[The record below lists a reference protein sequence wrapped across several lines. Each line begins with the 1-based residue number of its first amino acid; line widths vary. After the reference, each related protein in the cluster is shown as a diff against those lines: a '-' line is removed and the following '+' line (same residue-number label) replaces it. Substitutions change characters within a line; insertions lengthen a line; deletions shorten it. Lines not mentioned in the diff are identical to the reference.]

1 MSGLFAGKDVA
12 MTVKAI
18 LDQKG
23 RDVVTVGPDISVAE
37 AGRELSRHKIGA
49 IVVADSGGKICGI
62 LSERDIVRSLAEKG
76 PSILE
81 TPVSSVMTSKVKVCD
96 ESHSVIQL
104 MEMMT
109 QGRFRHLPVEVDG
122 KIGGIISIGDVVRMR
137 IEQVER
143 EAEEIK
149 AYIAS

>member
-1 MSGLFAGKDVA
+1 

-18 LDQKG
+18 LEEKG
-23 RDVVTVGPDISVAE
+23 RDVITVTRDVSVTD
-37 AGRELSRHKIGA
+37 AGRTLSKNKIGA
-49 IVVADSGGKICGI
+49 VVVVDGDQHICGI
-62 LSERDIVRSLAEKG
+62 VSERDIVRSISEKG
-76 PSILE
+76 PAGLDR
-81 TPVSSVMTSKVKVCD
+81 PVSEVMTSNVKVCD
-96 ESHSVIQL
+96 ENHSVNEL

-109 QGRFRHLPVEVDG
+109 EGRFRHLPVEQDG
-122 KIGGIISIGDVVRMR
+122 KLAGMISIGDVVRRR

>member
-1 MSGLFAGKDVA
+1 

-18 LDQKG
+18 LEQKG
-23 RDVVTVGPDISVAE
+23 RDVFTVRPDITVAE
-37 AGRELSRHKIGA
+37 AGRQLSTHKIGA
-49 IVVADSGGKICGI
+49 IVVVDNAEKICGI
-62 LSERDIVRSLAEKG
+62 VSERDIVRSIAEKG
-76 PSILE
+76 PGVLDDA
-81 TPVSSVMTSKVKVCD
+81 VSTVMTSNVKVCSED
-96 ESHSVIQL
+96 NSVNHL

-109 QGRFRHLPVEVDG
+109 RGRFRHLPVEVDG
-122 KIGGIISIGDVVRMR
+122 KIGGIVSIGDVVRMK

>member
-1 MSGLFAGKDVA
+1 

-23 RDVVTVGPDISVAE
+23 RDVFTVGPDITVAD
-37 AGRELSRHKIGA
+37 AGKELSKQRIGA
-49 IVVADSGGKICGI
+49 VVVVDAGNRIRGIV
-62 LSERDIVRSLAEKG
+62 SERDIVRAVADKG
-76 PSILE
+76 PSVLNE
-81 TPVSSVMTSKVKVCD
+81 AVSTVMTENVSVCHEED
-96 ESHSVIQL
+96 TVNQL

-109 QGRFRHLPVEVDG
+109 RGRFRHVPVETDG
-122 KIGGIISIGDVVRMR
+122 KLGGMVSIGDVVRMR

-143 EAEEIK
+143 EAEEMK

>member
-1 MSGLFAGKDVA
+1 

-23 RDVVTVGPDISVAE
+23 REVITVTPGISLSDANAKLAE
-37 AGRELSRHKIGA
+37 YKIGA
-49 IVVADSGGKICGI
+49 VVVVDNANRICGI
-62 LSERDIVRSLAEKG
+62 LSERDIVRALAAKG
-76 PSILE
+76 PDAMSA
-81 TPVSSVMTSKVKVCD
+81 PVSSVMTPNVKVCS
-96 ESHSVIQL
+96 ESHSVNQL

-122 KIGGIISIGDVVRMR
+122 KLGGLVSIGDVVRMR

>member
-1 MSGLFAGKDVA
+1 

-23 RDVVTVGPDISVAE
+23 REVITVTPGISLSDANAKLAE
-37 AGRELSRHKIGA
+37 YKIGA
-49 IVVADSGGKICGI
+49 VVVVDDANRICGI
-62 LSERDIVRSLAEKG
+62 LSERDIVRALAAKG
-76 PSILE
+76 PGAMSG
-81 TPVSSVMTSKVKVCD
+81 PVSSAMTPNVKVCS
-96 ESHSVIQL
+96 ESHSVNQL

-122 KIGGIISIGDVVRMR
+122 KLGGLVSIGDVVRMR

>member
-1 MSGLFAGKDVA
+1 

-18 LDQKG
+18 LEEKG
-23 RDVVTVGPDISVAE
+23 RDVVTVSRDISVGD
-37 AGRELSRHKIGA
+37 AGKELSRHKIGA
-49 IVVADSGGKICGI
+49 VVVVDAQEHICGI
-62 LSERDIVRSLAEKG
+62 LSERDIVRAIAEKG
-76 PSILE
+76 PHVLE
-81 TPVSSVMTSKVKVCD
+81 DSVTSVMTSDVKVCD
-96 ESHSVIQL
+96 ENHSVNQL

-109 QGRFRHLPVEVDG
+109 EGRFRHLPVEVDG
-122 KIGGIISIGDVVRMR
+122 KIGGMISIGDVVRAR

>member
-1 MSGLFAGKDVA
+1 

-23 RDVVTVGPDISVAE
+23 REVITVTPEISLSDANAKLAE
-37 AGRELSRHKIGA
+37 YKIGA
-49 IVVADSGGKICGI
+49 VVVVDNANRICGI
-62 LSERDIVRSLAEKG
+62 LSERDIVRALAAKG
-76 PSILE
+76 PDAMSA
-81 TPVSSVMTSKVKVCD
+81 PVSSVMTPNVKVCS
-96 ESHSVIQL
+96 EAHSVNQL

-122 KIGGIISIGDVVRMR
+122 KLGGLVSIGDVVRMR

>member
-1 MSGLFAGKDVA
+1 

-23 RDVVTVGPDISVAE
+23 REVVTVTPEITLSEANTQLAE
-37 AGRELSRHKIGA
+37 YKIGA
-49 IVVADSGGKICGI
+49 VVVVDSANRICGI
-62 LSERDIVRSLAEKG
+62 LSERDIVRALAAKG
-76 PSILE
+76 TE
-81 TPVSSVMTSKVKVCD
+81 AMNGPVSSFMTSSVKVCN
-96 ESHSVIQL
+96 ENHSVNQL

-122 KIGGIISIGDVVRMR
+122 KLGGLVSIGDVVRAR

>member
-1 MSGLFAGKDVA
+1 MSSPHLAV
-12 MTVKAI
+12 V
-18 LDQKG
+18 
-23 RDVVTVGPDISVAE
+23 VVTYNRSAYLADLLRSATRLTTAPW
-37 AGRELSRHKIGA
+37 R
-49 IVVADSGGKICGI
+49 IVVVDNANRICGI
-62 LSERDIVRSLAEKG
+62 LSERDIVRALAAKG
-76 PSILE
+76 PDAMSA
-81 TPVSSVMTSKVKVCD
+81 PVSSVMTPNVKVCS
-96 ESHSVIQL
+96 EAHSVNQL

-122 KIGGIISIGDVVRMR
+122 KLGGLVSIGDVVRMR

>member
-1 MSGLFAGKDVA
+1 

-18 LDQKG
+18 LEQKG
-23 RDVVTVGPDISVAE
+23 RDVVTVSPEITLDEANRQLAE
-37 AGRELSRHKIGA
+37 HKIGA
-49 IVVADSGGKICGI
+49 VVVIDAQNRICGI
-62 LSERDIVRSLAEKG
+62 LSERDIVRALASKG
-76 PSILE
+76 SDIMSA
-81 TPVSSVMTSKVKVCD
+81 PVSSVMTRNVKVCS
-96 ESHSVIQL
+96 EMHSVNKL

-109 QGRFRHLPVEVDG
+109 KGRFRHLPVEIDG
-122 KIGGIISIGDVVRMR
+122 KLGGLVSIGDVVRLR

>member
-1 MSGLFAGKDVA
+1 

-18 LDQKG
+18 LDEKG
-23 RDVVTVGPDISVAE
+23 RDVVTVGPE
-37 AGRELSRHKIGA
+37 MTLSDANKQLSKHKIGA
-49 IVVADSGGKICGI
+49 IVVVDSEDRICGI
-62 LSERDIVRSLAEKG
+62 LSERDIVRSLAAKG
-76 PSILE
+76 PPVLDNA
-81 TPVSSVMTSKVKVCD
+81 VSSVMTSNVKVCD
-96 ESHSVIQL
+96 ESHSVNQL

-109 QGRFRHLPVEVDG
+109 KGRFRHLPVEADG

>member
-1 MSGLFAGKDVA
+1 

-18 LDQKG
+18 LDEKG
-23 RDVVTVGPDISVAE
+23 RDVVTVSRDISVAD
-37 AGRELSRHKIGA
+37 AGRELSKHRIGA
-49 IVVADSGGKICGI
+49 VVVVDADDHICGI
-62 LSERDIVRSLAEKG
+62 LSERDIVWAIANKG
-76 PSILE
+76 PAVLDDSV
-81 TPVSSVMTSKVKVCD
+81 TTVMTSSVKVCD
-96 ESHSVIQL
+96 ESHSVNQL

-109 QGRFRHLPVEVDG
+109 QGRFRHMPVEVDG
-122 KIGGIISIGDVVRMR
+122 KIGGMISIGDVVRAR

>member
-1 MSGLFAGKDVA
+1 

-18 LDQKG
+18 LEQKG
-23 RDVVTVGPDISVAE
+23 RDVFTVRPDITVAE
-37 AGRELSRHKIGA
+37 AGRQLSTHKIGA
-49 IVVADSGGKICGI
+49 IVVTDKTEKICGI
-62 LSERDIVRSLAEKG
+62 VSERDIVRSIAEKG
-76 PSILE
+76 PGVLDDA
-81 TPVSSVMTSKVKVCD
+81 VSTVMTSNVKVCGED
-96 ESHSVIQL
+96 NSVNQL

-109 QGRFRHLPVEVDG
+109 RGRFRHLPVEVDG
-122 KIGGIISIGDVVRMR
+122 KIGGIVSIGDVVRMK